1 MFYKE
6 DELNLYYIFESL
18 KPECSALCYLR
29 HPHFSVCAKIWPFC
43 GVPNLLHIFLLFKK
57 VLLFVDRVA
66 QFFYFVFSIRDSVFS
81 FIRSTCKSFL
91 TGLTGYFLLS
101 LFQLEFSLI
110 FLSLYW
116 IHFLI
121 PWIAFVILFNFC
133 LCFLEL
139 NLNFIPSS
147 GCLCSL

>member
-1 MFYKE
+1 M
-6 DELNLYYIFESL
+6 NLIYI
-18 KPECSALCYLR
+18 
-29 HPHFSVCAKIWPFC
+29 
-43 GVPNLLHIFLLFKK
+43 IFLRVSNLSAVHCVIYVTPTSLSVQRFGLFVGFPTYCTSFSYLKK

-101 LFQLEFSLI
+101 WFQLEFSSI

-121 PWIAFVILFNFC
+121 PWIAFVILINFC

-139 NLNFIPSS
+139 NLNFIPIS